1 MEDAVFRAIDDGGRR
16 RLLDALFER
25 DGQSLVELCDVLPE
39 MTRHGVMNHLRVL
52 ADAGL
57 VTSTKVGRQR
67 FHYLNP
73 VPIRLISDRWIS
85 KYADVRVD
93 ALVGLRAR
101 TEKGSSPMESNQPV
115 HVYEAYIRA
124 SVDDV
129 WQAIVDPDRTVQ
141 YFYGTR
147 VQSDW
152 KVGGSMN
159 YTNADGDE
167 LVSEGT
173 LIAIDPPH
181 RIEFTFTA
189 LWDPELTAEGP
200 CREVWALADVNGM
213 TRLTI
218 ELYDVTEDSK
228 TYTDFV
234 QGFPYIVSGMKSL
247 LETGQPLPAPY

>member
-1 MEDAVFRAIDDGGRR
+1 MDEVFRAIDDEGRR

-25 DGQSLVELCDVLPE
+25 DGRTLVELSALLPE
-39 MTRHGVMNHLRVL
+39 MTRQGVTNHLRVL
-52 ADAGL
+52 EGAGL
-57 VTSTKVGRQR
+57 VTTHKVGRQK

-73 VPIRLISDRWIS
+73 VPIRLISDRWIG
-85 KYADVRVD
+85 KFAAPRVD
-93 ALVGLRAR
+93 AIVALRNR
-101 TEKGSSPMESNQPV
+101 TEKGNVMERPV
-115 HVYEAYIRA
+115 HIYQAYIRA

-129 WQAIVDPDRTVQ
+129 WQAIVDPDQTVQ

-152 KVGGSMN
+152 EVGGAMN
-159 YTNADGDE
+159 YTNADGSE

-173 LIAIDPPH
+173 LIAIDPPK

-213 TRLTI
+213 TQLTI
-218 ELYDVTEDSK
+218 ELYGVGEDSK

-247 LETGQPLPAPY
+247 LETGTPLPAPY